1 MEAIGKNE
9 NGPVHRAYTRNGAV
23 PSKGTSTSS
32 DSATKANLTDLS
44 QIADQAIRAGDDV
57 RPEAIERA
65 KALLA
70 NPNWPNDAAIEG
82 LAEKL
87 LSTDDFAS

>member
-9 NGPVHRAYTRNGAV
+9 NGPIHRAYTRNGAV
-23 PSKGTSTSS
+23 PGKGASTSS

-44 QIADQAIRAGDDV
+44 KIADQAIRAGDDV

>member
-23 PSKGTSTSS
+23 PVMGAASAS
-32 DSATKANLTDLS
+32 DAATKAKLTDMS
-44 QIADQAIRAGDDV
+44 KIADQAIRAGDEV

-65 KALLA
+65 KSLLA
-70 NPNWPNDAAIEG
+70 DPNWPNDTVIEG
-82 LAEKL
+82 LAERL
-87 LSTDDFAS
+87 LSTDDFVS